1 MPNTTK
7 IDLDHIDCKLL
18 DALSADARTS
28 LRQLGELVGLS
39 APAVRDRI
47 RRLKDEG
54 VIESFT
60 IRLNH
65 HRLGYALEAFVRIE
79 PLPGRLKEIERA
91 LQGMPEITHCAVVTG
106 EDCFI
111 ARIMLRDIDD
121 LSRLLDPLHDKART
135 RSSIVKSVPV
145 PARNAPYR

>member
-1 MPNTTK
+1 MTNVQRIELDP
-7 IDLDHIDCKLL
+7 IDRQLL
-18 DALSADARTS
+18 DALSASARVS
-28 LRQLGELVGLS
+28 LRQLGELVDLS

-47 RRLKDEG
+47 RRLEDEG
-54 VIESFT
+54 VIEGFT

-65 HRLGYALEAFVRIE
+65 RRLGYTLEAFVRIE
-79 PLPGRLKEIERA
+79 PLPGRLKEVEQA
-91 LQGMPEITHCAVVTG
+91 LQRIPEIIHCAVVTG

-111 ARIMLRDIDD
+111 ARVVLRDIDD

-145 PARNAPYR
+145 PIRNAPYR